1 MTSLYKKKIKQQVPD
16 PSDSYERSHPEH
28 EAGMGRMDSP
38 QPPPSNEPDAM
49 ESTVEHAQGPR
60 QVNAHDV
67 VNGRVASSPV
77 ESVAEAT
84 RTGNMKKK

>member
-1 MTSLYKKKIKQQVPD
+1 
-16 PSDSYERSHPEH
+16 
-28 EAGMGRMDSP
+28 
-38 QPPPSNEPDAM
+38 M